1 MKAMD
6 AEGAAIG
13 SRSSSLDMSKQ
24 GWQRS
29 GGFIF
34 ELPPGTDSYTV
45 EILANGFVGTCH
57 LDAFLSEPKPF
68 FTPYFDG
75 DSDNCMWVDAATPQN
90 VNAGGNQLSSGLLR
104 RGAGLS
110 FLVMGVC

>member
-68 FTPYFDG
+68 SRHISMVT
-75 DSDNCMWVDAATPQN
+75 ATTACGSMPPHPKMSTL
-90 VNAGGNQLSSGLLR
+90 GGIS
-104 RGAGLS
+104 
-110 FLVMGVC
+110 